1 MKEKTFW
8 IVLCSVIA
16 LGVVLT
22 AAHFIYAIY
31 AYQHCSVIYFIG
43 EELW

>member
-8 IVLCSVIA
+8 IVLYATVGLCLA
-16 LGVVLT
+16 LT
-22 AAHFIYAIY
+22 AAHLAYAIY
-31 AYQHCSVIYFIG
+31 AYDHASIIYFIG